1 MDVRTEDITVPW
13 SQAPDPSEQQ
23 YGSWRLAVFQDVQES
38 RDGSKLYFLYD
49 PIADDNCITTG
60 GRKGTTCFAVFDNN
74 RKCFVAQII
83 LRVQGR
89 VKFVFAVPKASS
101 NGGGD
106 QFVLVTQSEDYG
118 TFTCH
123 FWKLT
128 LSHDGLNL
136 AHEPTS
142 LLTAPVAFEGD
153 FICSMRDDAPEIVFV
168 HSPGMNIT
176 RIAADATSPREPI
189 ERFSVPN
196 AELGHFYDGFL
207 HGGNIYFLSASPD
220 EQLDYTRVH
229 ILSLQTRQITTQYCK
244 PDISRGMPPTRRQAG
259 LDCFGGYII
268 LAGGELDYGDGNV
281 TRLVDYWVLDL
292 SSFTWAQVGSQ
303 MPLPLIEP
311 RVTAGQSGSVYI
323 WGDYDQPL
331 PGMPASGTHLRI
343 LRVAMNLKPPSYDQA
358 MNYPSSTPSYPQPN
372 QPGNYPSPDNQSG
385 GYGQSG
391 QGGYGFNQPQGYSS
405 PPMGQGGYN
414 QPQGGY
420 NQSQG
425 GYNQPQGGY
434 NTPPVGQGGYPQNP
448 QDSFGPPPQGTFP
461 GQQQPQY
468 PHYPPQEKKKDCSI
482 M

>member
-13 SQAPDPSEQQ
+13 NQAPDPSEQQ
-23 YGSWRLAVFQDVQES
+23 FGSWRLAVFQDVQES

-74 RKCFVAQII
+74 RKCFVAQIV

-89 VKFVFAVPKASS
+89 VKFIFASPANLS
-101 NGGGD
+101 GTGGD

-123 FWKLT
+123 FWKVSLT
-128 LSHDGLNL
+128 HDGLNL

-142 LLTAPVAFEGD
+142 LLTAPISFEGD

-168 HSPGMNIT
+168 HNPGMNII
-176 RIAADATSPREPI
+176 RIAADAASPQDPI
-189 ERFSVPN
+189 ERFSIPN
-196 AELGHFYDGFL
+196 AELNHFYDGFL
-207 HGGNIYFLSASPD
+207 HGGNIYFLSSSPD
-220 EQLDYTRVH
+220 EQLDYTRIH

-244 PDISRGMPPTRRQAG
+244 PDFSRGMPPTRRQAG
-259 LDCFGGYII
+259 LDCYGGYII

-292 SSFTWAQVGSQ
+292 SNFTWVQVASQ

-323 WGDYDQPL
+323 WGDFDQPL

-343 LRVAMNLKPPSYDQA
+343 LRVQGLSLKPPSYDQA
-358 MNYPSSTPSYPQPN
+358 MNYPSSTPAYPQPN
-372 QPGNYPSPDNQSG
+372 PSTGYPSSDNQSG
-385 GYGQSG
+385 GHGQPG
-391 QGGYGFNQPQGYSS
+391 QGGYGYNQPQPNNPPIGQGGYNQQQPQAYPGYN
-405 PPMGQGGYN
+405 PPMGQGG
-414 QPQGGY
+414 GY
-420 NQSQG
+420 NS
-425 GYNQPQGGY
+425 
-434 NTPPVGQGGYPQNP
+434 PQNP
-448 QDSFGPPPQGTFP
+448 QDSYGQSPPGNFQN
-461 GQQQPQY
+461 QPQY